1 MSDPLAALADPAV
14 VAFLSRARVAH
25 LATAD
30 AGGQPHVVPITFA
43 VLDGRLYSA
52 LDAKPKRVAGRQLR
66 RVRNIRENPRV
77 SVVVDHYSEDW
88 SRLGYVL
95 LVGTARLLES
105 GAEADAA
112 RAALRAR
119 YPPYAANPRHLAN
132 ALLIVVEPARV
143 VRWGSILPSVD
154 NAAEPGV

>member
-1 MSDPLAALADPAV
+1 MGNAAMSDHPHALADPAV

-30 AGGQPHVVPITFA
+30 GGGQPHVVPITFA
-43 VLDGRLYSA
+43 LLDGRLYSA

-66 RVRNIRENPRV
+66 RVRNIQENPHV
-77 SVVVDHYSEDW
+77 SVVVDYYAEDW

-95 LVGTARLLES
+95 LVGAARLLET

-112 RAALRAR
+112 RGALRAK
-119 YPPYAANPRHLAN
+119 YPQYVANSRHLAN
-132 ALLIVVEPARV
+132 AMLIVVEPLQV
-143 VRWGSILPSVD
+143 VRWGSLAVWP
-154 NAAEPGV
+154 